1 MSEVPLCLSM
11 GETAAPTRSPP
22 PVVGAIRVVGAV
34 GSEILL
40 AGRDGSEA
48 PVAGRVDSTSI
59 YASLSR

>member
-1 MSEVPLCLSM
+1 MSEVPLYLSM

-34 GSEILL
+34 GSQIGSEILL

-48 PVAGRVDSTSI
+48 PVAGRDG
-59 YASLSR
+59 ARP